1 MFHKDECHCQ
11 RLHMN
16 KRRNR
21 MAKKKKKTPLL
32 CSICSCIHGYK
43 WPTMILI
50 DEIKA
55 RMALNLL
62 VLSSFIFSPFITKES
77 SSRYFVGWVTTT
89 SVVESC
95 ELSDRSEA
103 SVEDDCVFFML
114 IKSLHTNHLHLIGTY
129 FVRTPLYYS

>member
-1 MFHKDECHCQ
+1 
-11 RLHMN
+11 MN

-21 MAKKKKKTPLL
+21 MAIKTSLL
-32 CSICSCIHGYK
+32 RSIRSCIHGYIR
-43 WPTMILI
+43 PTIILI